1 MSVRFDPINYDMNLT
16 RIDRRCRCPCA
27 DRKVKN
33 LRDKRALITG
43 AGSGIGRAIALELA
57 HQGAHLWLLDINELS
72 LESAA
77 AEARSRGV
85 DVMARRCDL
94 RRGDEIRSAFDE
106 VLKTWSGIDILVNNA
121 GIICYG
127 ATENIS
133 DQHWTEVLAVNL
145 TAPTTLT
152 RLFLPSLL
160 KRPEAHILNVC
171 SIYGLVPYRRLAAYQ
186 TTKFA
191 LVGFSQSL
199 RLEYGRRGLGITALC
214 PGLVQTDL
222 VAAAERDGRVM
233 GRLNFPTHLAA
244 TPEQI
249 ALRAVRAIQKNEGLV
264 VYTTHARAL
273 WLVYRCFPRLL
284 DRWQYWKRRLMS

>member
-1 MSVRFDPINYDMNLT
+1 M
-16 RIDRRCRCPCA
+16 
-27 DRKVKN
+27 KN

-57 HQGAHLWLLDINELS
+57 RHGSHLWLLDINETT
-72 LESAA
+72 LESVAL
-77 AEARSRGV
+77 EARSCGV

-94 RRGDEIRSAFDE
+94 RRADEIRSAIDE
-106 VLKTWSGIDILVNNA
+106 VLRTWSGIDILVNNA
-121 GIICYG
+121 GILCYG

-133 DQHWTEVLAVNL
+133 DQQWSELLAVNL
-145 TAPTTLT
+145 TAPITLT

-160 KRPEAHILNVC
+160 KRPEAHIVNIC
-171 SIYGLVPYRRLAAYQ
+171 SIAGLVPYRRLAAYQ

-222 VAAAERDGRVM
+222 IAAAERAGRIM
-233 GRLNFPTHLAA
+233 GRLNPPTQLGVP
-244 TPEQI
+244 PERI

-264 VYTTHARAL
+264 VCATHAYGL
-273 WLVYRCFPRLL
+273 WLVHRCFPRLL
-284 DRWQYWKRRLMS
+284 DRWQRLKRRLRG